1 MIISSKKTL
10 KALLIAIIVIFFST
24 KSFAENPIRIMLYGD
39 SLMAGYGLPPSENLA
54 AELNRNFENS
64 GSSIIIIN
72 SSISGNTSK
81 NGLSRLDWSLEDS
94 PSIVVLSLGANDML
108 RGLNPELTMQNL
120 DSIIN
125 KFKKNGSIVILAGM
139 LASESMGPKYQSQFD
154 EIYPELAKKYD
165 LIFMPFLL
173 DGVALDKNY
182 LQADYKHP
190 NAQGMK
196 IIASNLYPYIIEAIA
211 EVEF

>member
-10 KALLIAIIVIFFST
+10 KALLIAIIVVFIST
-24 KSFAENPIRIMLYGD
+24 KSFAENPIKIMLYGD
-39 SLMAGYGLPPSENLA
+39 SIMSGYGLSPSENLA
-54 AELNRNFENS
+54 AELNRNFETS

-72 SSISGNTSK
+72 ASISGNTSK

-173 DGVALDKNY
+173 DGVALNKKY

-190 NAQGMK
+190 NAQGIK
-196 IIASNLYPYIIEAIA
+196 IMASNLYPYIIEALA
-211 EVEF
+211 GVEF

>member
-125 KFKKNGSIVILAGM
+125 KFKKNRSIVILAGM

-154 EIYPELAKKYD
+154 GIYPELAKKYD

-173 DGVALDKNY
+173 DGVALDKKY

-190 NAQGMK
+190 NALGIK

>member
-10 KALLIAIIVIFFST
+10 KALLIAIIVVFVST
-24 KSFAENPIRIMLYGD
+24 KSFAEDPIRIMLYGD
-39 SLMAGYGLPPSENLA
+39 SLMAGYGLPSSENLVS
-54 AELNRNFENS
+54 ELNRNFETS
-64 GSSIIIIN
+64 GSSIIII
-72 SSISGNTSK
+72 SASISGNTSK

-154 EIYPELAKKYD
+154 GIYPELAKKYD

-173 DGVALDKNY
+173 DGVALDKKY

-190 NAQGMK
+190 NASGIK

>member
-1 MIISSKKTL
+1 MIISSNKTL
-10 KALLIAIIVIFFST
+10 KALLIAIIVVFIST
-24 KSFAENPIRIMLYGD
+24 KSFAENPIKIMLYGD
-39 SLMAGYGLPPSENLA
+39 SLMAGYGLSPSENLA
-54 AELNRNFENS
+54 AELNRNFETS

-72 SSISGNTSK
+72 ASISGNTSK

-173 DGVALDKNY
+173 DGVALNKKY

-190 NAQGMK
+190 NAQGIK
-196 IIASNLYPYIIEAIA
+196 IMASNLYPYIIEALA
-211 EVEF
+211 GVEF

>member
-10 KALLIAIIVIFFST
+10 KALLIAIIVVFVST

-39 SLMAGYGLPPSENLA
+39 SLMAGYGLSPSENLA
-54 AELNRNFENS
+54 AELNRNFETS
-64 GSSIIIIN
+64 GPSIIIIN
-72 SSISGNTSK
+72 ASISGNTSK

-154 EIYPELAKKYD
+154 AIYPELAKKYD

-173 DGVALDKNY
+173 DGVALDKKY

-190 NAQGMK
+190 NAQGIK
-196 IIASNLYPYIIEAIA
+196 IMASNLYPYIIEALA
-211 EVEF
+211 GVEF

>member
-10 KALLIAIIVIFFST
+10 KALLIAIIVVFVST

-125 KFKKNGSIVILAGM
+125 KFKKNRSIVILAGM

-154 EIYPELAKKYD
+154 GIYPELAKKYD

>member
-125 KFKKNGSIVILAGM
+125 KFKKNRSIVILAGM

-154 EIYPELAKKYD
+154 GIYPELAKKYD

-173 DGVALDKNY
+173 EGVALEKKY

-190 NAQGMK
+190 NALGIE

-211 EVEF
+211 GVEF

>member
-10 KALLIAIIVIFFST
+10 KALLIAIIVVFVST

-39 SLMAGYGLPPSENLA
+39 SLMAGYRLSPSENLA
-54 AELNRNFENS
+54 AELKRNFEAS
-64 GSSIIIIN
+64 GPSIIIIN
-72 SSISGNTSK
+72 ASISGNTSK
-81 NGLSRLDWSLEDS
+81 NGLSRLDWSLEDN

-120 DSIIN
+120 GSIIN

-154 EIYPELAKKYD
+154 GIYPELAKKYD

-173 DGVALDKNY
+173 DGVALDKKY

-190 NAQGMK
+190 NAQGIK
-196 IIASNLYPYIIEAIA
+196 IMASNLYPYIIEALA
-211 EVEF
+211 GVEF

>member
-10 KALLIAIIVIFFST
+10 KVLLIALIVVFFPT
-24 KSFAENPIRIMLYGD
+24 KSFTASPIKIMLYGD
-39 SLMAGYGLPPSENLA
+39 SLMAGYRLHPSENLA
-54 AELNRNFENS
+54 AELNRNFETS
-64 GSSIIIIN
+64 DSSIIIIN
-72 SSISGNTSK
+72 ASISGNTSK
-81 NGLSRLDWSLEDS
+81 NGLSRLDWSLEDN

-154 EIYPELAKKYD
+154 GIYPELAKKYD

-173 DGVALDKNY
+173 DGVALDKKY

-190 NAQGMK
+190 NAQGIK
-196 IIASNLYPYIIEAIA
+196 IMASNLYPYIIEAIA
-211 EVEF
+211 GVEF

>member
-10 KALLIAIIVIFFST
+10 KALLIAIIVVFVST

-39 SLMAGYGLPPSENLA
+39 SLMAGYGLSPSENLA
-54 AELNRNFENS
+54 AELNRNFETS
-64 GSSIIIIN
+64 GHSIIIIN
-72 SSISGNTSK
+72 ASISGNTSK

-94 PSIVVLSLGANDML
+94 PSIVVLCLGANDML
-108 RGLNPELTMQNL
+108 RGLSPKLTLQNL

-125 KFKKNGSIVILAGM
+125 KFKKNDSIVILAGM
-139 LASESMGPKYQSQFD
+139 ISSESMGPEYQSQFD
-154 EIYPELAKKYD
+154 GIYPKLAKKYD

-173 DGVALDKNY
+173 DGVALDKKY

-190 NAQGMK
+190 NASGVK
-196 IIASNLYPYIIEAIA
+196 IIASNLHPYIIEAIA
-211 EVEF
+211 GVEF

>member
-125 KFKKNGSIVILAGM
+125 KFKKNRSIVILAGM

-154 EIYPELAKKYD
+154 GIYPELAKKYD

-211 EVEF
+211 GVEF

>member
-10 KALLIAIIVIFFST
+10 KALLIAIIVVFVST

-39 SLMAGYGLPPSENLA
+39 SLMAGYRLSPSENLA
-54 AELNRNFENS
+54 AELKRNFEAS
-64 GSSIIIIN
+64 GPSIIIIN
-72 SSISGNTSK
+72 ASISGNTSK
-81 NGLSRLDWSLEDS
+81 NGLSRLDWSLEDN

-125 KFKKNGSIVILAGM
+125 KFKKNGSIVILAGV

-154 EIYPELAKKYD
+154 GIYPELAKKYD

-173 DGVALDKNY
+173 DGVALDKKY

-190 NAQGMK
+190 NAQGIK
-196 IIASNLYPYIIEAIA
+196 IMASNLYPYIIEALA
-211 EVEF
+211 GVEF

>member
-10 KALLIAIIVIFFST
+10 KALLIAIIVVFTST

-39 SLMAGYGLPPSENLA
+39 SLMAGYGLPPSENLVS
-54 AELNRNFENS
+54 ELNRNFENS

-125 KFKKNGSIVILAGM
+125 KFKKNRSIVILAGM

-154 EIYPELAKKYD
+154 GIYPELAKKYD

-173 DGVALDKNY
+173 DGVALDKKY

-190 NAQGMK
+190 NAQGIK
-196 IIASNLYPYIIEAIA
+196 IIASNLYPYITKAIA
-211 EVEF
+211 GIEF

>member
-10 KALLIAIIVIFFST
+10 KALLIAIIVVFTST

-39 SLMAGYGLPPSENLA
+39 SLMAGYGLSPSENLA
-54 AELNRNFENS
+54 AELNRNFETS

-72 SSISGNTSK
+72 ASISGNTSK

-154 EIYPELAKKYD
+154 AIYPELAKKYD

-173 DGVALDKNY
+173 DGVALNKKY

-190 NAQGMK
+190 NAQGIK
-196 IIASNLYPYIIEAIA
+196 IIASNLYPYITKAIA
-211 EVEF
+211 GIEF

>member
-10 KALLIAIIVIFFST
+10 KALLIAIIVVFIST
-24 KSFAENPIRIMLYGD
+24 KSFAENPIKIMLYGD
-39 SLMAGYGLPPSENLA
+39 SLMAGYGLSPSENLA
-54 AELNRNFENS
+54 AELNRNFETS

-72 SSISGNTSK
+72 ASISGNTSK

-154 EIYPELAKKYD
+154 GIYPELAKKYD

-173 DGVALDKNY
+173 DGVALDKKY

-190 NAQGMK
+190 NALGIK
-196 IIASNLYPYIIEAIA
+196 IMASNLYPYIIEAIA
-211 EVEF
+211 GVEF

>member
-10 KALLIAIIVIFFST
+10 KALLIAIIVVFVST

-39 SLMAGYGLPPSENLA
+39 SLMAGYGLSPSENLA
-54 AELNRNFENS
+54 AELNRNFETS
-64 GSSIIIIN
+64 DSSIIIIN

-125 KFKKNGSIVILAGM
+125 KFKKNRSIVILAGM

-154 EIYPELAKKYD
+154 EIYSKLAKKYD

-173 DGVALDKNY
+173 DGVALNKKY

-190 NAQGMK
+190 NAQGIK
-196 IIASNLYPYIIEAIA
+196 IMASNLYPYIIEAIA
-211 EVEF
+211 GVEF

>member
-10 KALLIAIIVIFFST
+10 KALLIAIIVVFIST
-24 KSFAENPIRIMLYGD
+24 KSFAENPIKIMLYGD
-39 SLMAGYGLPPSENLA
+39 SLMAGYGLSPSENLA
-54 AELNRNFENS
+54 AELNRNFETS
-64 GSSIIIIN
+64 DSSIIIIN
-72 SSISGNTSK
+72 ASISGNTSK

-173 DGVALDKNY
+173 DGVALNKKY

-190 NAQGMK
+190 NAQGIK
-196 IIASNLYPYIIEAIA
+196 IMASNLYPYIIEALA
-211 EVEF
+211 GVEF

>member
-10 KALLIAIIVIFFST
+10 KALLIAIIVVFVST

-39 SLMAGYGLPPSENLA
+39 SLMAGYRLSPSENLA
-54 AELNRNFENS
+54 AELKRNFEAS
-64 GSSIIIIN
+64 GPSIIIIN
-72 SSISGNTSK
+72 ASISGNTSK
-81 NGLSRLDWSLEDS
+81 NGLSRLDWSLEDN

-154 EIYPELAKKYD
+154 GIYPELAKKYD

-173 DGVALDKNY
+173 DGVALDKKY

-190 NAQGMK
+190 NAQGIK
-196 IIASNLYPYIIEAIA
+196 IMASNLYPYIIEALA
-211 EVEF
+211 GVEF

>member
-10 KALLIAIIVIFFST
+10 KALLIAIIVVFTST

-39 SLMAGYGLPPSENLA
+39 SLMAGYGLSQSENLA
-54 AELNRNFENS
+54 SELNRNFETS
-64 GSSIIIIN
+64 GSSIIII
-72 SSISGNTSK
+72 SASISGNTSK

-125 KFKKNGSIVILAGM
+125 KFKKNRSIVILAGM

-154 EIYPELAKKYD
+154 AIYPELAKKYD

-173 DGVALDKNY
+173 DGVALDKKY

-190 NAQGMK
+190 NASGIK

-211 EVEF
+211 GVEF

>member
-10 KALLIAIIVIFFST
+10 KALLIAIIVVFIST
-24 KSFAENPIRIMLYGD
+24 KSFAENPIKIMLYGD
-39 SLMAGYGLPPSENLA
+39 SLMAGYGLSPSENLA
-54 AELNRNFENS
+54 AELNRNFETS

-72 SSISGNTSK
+72 ASISGNTSK

-154 EIYPELAKKYD
+154 GIYPELAKKYD

-173 DGVALDKNY
+173 DGVALEKKY

-190 NAQGMK
+190 NASGIK

-211 EVEF
+211 RVEY

>member
-10 KALLIAIIVIFFST
+10 KALLIAIIVVFTST
-24 KSFAENPIRIMLYGD
+24 KSFAENPIKIMLYGD
-39 SLMAGYGLPPSENLA
+39 SLMAGYGLSPSENLA
-54 AELNRNFENS
+54 AELNRNFETS

-72 SSISGNTSK
+72 ASISGNTSK

-154 EIYPELAKKYD
+154 GIYPELAKKYD

-173 DGVALDKNY
+173 DGVALNKKY

-190 NAQGMK
+190 NAQGIK
-196 IIASNLYPYIIEAIA
+196 IMASNLYPYIIEALA
-211 EVEF
+211 GVEF

>member
-1 MIISSKKTL
+1 
-10 KALLIAIIVIFFST
+10 
-24 KSFAENPIRIMLYGD
+24 
-39 SLMAGYGLPPSENLA
+39 
-54 AELNRNFENS
+54 
-64 GSSIIIIN
+64 
-72 SSISGNTSK
+72 
-81 NGLSRLDWSLEDS
+81 
-94 PSIVVLSLGANDML
+94 
-108 RGLNPELTMQNL
+108 
-120 DSIIN
+120 
-125 KFKKNGSIVILAGM
+125 M

-154 EIYPELAKKYD
+154 GIYPELAKKYD

>member
-10 KALLIAIIVIFFST
+10 KALLIAIIVVFIST
-24 KSFAENPIRIMLYGD
+24 KSFAENPIKIMLYGD
-39 SLMAGYGLPPSENLA
+39 SLMAGYGLSPSENLA
-54 AELNRNFENS
+54 AELNRNFETS

-72 SSISGNTSK
+72 ASISGNTSK

-154 EIYPELAKKYD
+154 AIYPELAKKYD

-173 DGVALDKNY
+173 DGVALNKKY

-190 NAQGMK
+190 NAQGIK
-196 IIASNLYPYIIEAIA
+196 IMASNLYPYIIEAIA
-211 EVEF
+211 GVEF

>member
-10 KALLIAIIVIFFST
+10 KALLIAIIVVFVST

-39 SLMAGYGLPPSENLA
+39 SLMAGYGLSPSENLA
-54 AELNRNFENS
+54 AELNRNFETS

-72 SSISGNTSK
+72 ASISGNTSK
-81 NGLSRLDWSLEDS
+81 NGLSRLDWSLEDN

-154 EIYPELAKKYD
+154 GIYPELAKKYD

-173 DGVALDKNY
+173 DGVALDKKY

-190 NAQGMK
+190 NAQGIK
-196 IIASNLYPYIIEAIA
+196 IMASNLYPYIIEAIA
-211 EVEF
+211 GVEF

>member
-10 KALLIAIIVIFFST
+10 KALLIAIIVVFVST
-24 KSFAENPIRIMLYGD
+24 KSFAEDPIRIMLYGD
-39 SLMAGYGLPPSENLA
+39 SLMAGYGLSSSENLVS
-54 AELNRNFENS
+54 ELNRNFETS
-64 GSSIIIIN
+64 GSSIIII
-72 SSISGNTSK
+72 SASISGNTSK
-81 NGLSRLDWSLEDS
+81 NGLSRIDWSLEDS
-94 PSIVVLSLGANDML
+94 PSIVILSLGANDML

-154 EIYPELAKKYD
+154 GIYPELAKKYD

-173 DGVALDKNY
+173 DGVALDKKY

-190 NAQGMK
+190 NALGIK

-211 EVEF
+211 GVEF

>member
-125 KFKKNGSIVILAGM
+125 KFKKNRSIVILAGM

-154 EIYPELAKKYD
+154 GIYPELANKYD

>member
-10 KALLIAIIVIFFST
+10 KALLIAIIVVFIST
-24 KSFAENPIRIMLYGD
+24 KSFAENPIKIMLYGD
-39 SLMAGYGLPPSENLA
+39 SLMAGYGLSPSENLA
-54 AELNRNFENS
+54 AELNRNFETS

-72 SSISGNTSK
+72 ASISGNTSK

-108 RGLNPELTMQNL
+108 RGLKPELTMQNL

-173 DGVALDKNY
+173 DGVALNKKY

-190 NAQGMK
+190 NAQGIK
-196 IIASNLYPYIIEAIA
+196 IMASNLYPYIIEALA
-211 EVEF
+211 GVEF

>member
-10 KALLIAIIVIFFST
+10 KALLIAIIVVFVST

-39 SLMAGYGLPPSENLA
+39 SLMAGYRLSPSENLA
-54 AELNRNFENS
+54 AELKRNFEAS
-64 GSSIIIIN
+64 GPSIIIIN
-72 SSISGNTSK
+72 ASISGNTSK
-81 NGLSRLDWSLEDS
+81 NGLSRLDWSLEDK

-154 EIYPELAKKYD
+154 GIYPELAKKYD

-173 DGVALDKNY
+173 DGVALDKKY

-190 NAQGMK
+190 NAQGIK
-196 IIASNLYPYIIEAIA
+196 IMASNLYPYIIEAIA
-211 EVEF
+211 GVEF

>member
-10 KALLIAIIVIFFST
+10 KALLIAIIVVFVST

-39 SLMAGYGLPPSENLA
+39 SLMAGYGLSPSENLA
-54 AELNRNFENS
+54 AELNRNFETS
-64 GSSIIIIN
+64 GSSIIII
-72 SSISGNTSK
+72 SASISGNTSK
-81 NGLSRLDWSLEDS
+81 NGLSRLDWSLEDN

-154 EIYPELAKKYD
+154 GIYPELAKKYD

-173 DGVALDKNY
+173 DGVALDKKY

-190 NAQGMK
+190 NASGIK